1 MEELGINII
10 EVTKLNKKQWE
21 QVIDKKIK
29 EKADEEA
36 RKDCYMKA
44 KTRMIANE
52 ERELKKY
59 IWEQLKE
66 NGRTIFEVRTN
77 MIKIGANFGEKGK
90 RCKLCGKEKSTEH
103 LFKCCWSQDHIQP
116 KLYKI

>member
-1 MEELGINII
+1 MEELGINSI
-10 EVTKLNKKQWE
+10 EVTKMNKKQWE

-36 RKDCYMKA
+36 RKDCYIKE
-44 KTRMIANE
+44 KTKMIANE

-66 NGRTIFEVRTN
+66 NGRAIFEVRTN

-90 RCKLCGKEKSTEH
+90 RCELCGKEETTEH
-103 LFKCCWSQDHIQP
+103 MFKCCW
-116 KLYKI
+116 